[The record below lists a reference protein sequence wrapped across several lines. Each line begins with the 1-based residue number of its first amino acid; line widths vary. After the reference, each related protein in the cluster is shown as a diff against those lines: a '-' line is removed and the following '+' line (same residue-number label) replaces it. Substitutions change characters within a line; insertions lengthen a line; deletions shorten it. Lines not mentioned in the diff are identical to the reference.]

1 MAEDLSLHH
10 ELVSGLFETPR
21 TVAEVEKHRLTDNQV
36 DFYRKNGYLPGVR
49 ILNGAQVEALR
60 DELDALVDPSNPG
73 NGLFYEYNSNE
84 AADKTTVLFHAL
96 GAWRITPAMHDVLWN
111 AAFTV
116 AASQLLPYSGENW
129 DGPDSRDGA
138 ACAVRFWHDQLF
150 CKPPRHGGVVAWHQD
165 YSYWTRTKPISHLT
179 CWIALDDVTLENGCL
194 QYVPGSH
201 RWPLL
206 PITGLAGDMN
216 AIQTVLDDEQRAQF
230 CPAPVEVP
238 KGYASFHHSL
248 MIHGSYA
255 NRSDRPRRGLVIN
268 VIRDGVISDSD
279 TPPLKGV
286 PPVPKGQKMDGQFF
300 PLLFDPRRFT
310 S

>member
-1 MAEDLSLHH
+1 MTNDLSLCHN
-10 ELVSGLFETPR
+10 LVSGLFETPR
-21 TVAEVEKHRLTDNQV
+21 TSVDVEKHRLSDDQV
-36 DFYRKNGYLPGVR
+36 NFYRQNGYLPGVR

-60 DELDALVDPSNPG
+60 DELDTLVDPSHPG
-73 NGLFYEYNSNE
+73 NHLFYEYNSNE

-116 AASQLLPYSGENW
+116 AASQLLPHSGENGEAS
-129 DGPDSRDGA
+129 DA
-138 ACAVRFWHDQLF
+138 AECPVRFWHDQLF
-150 CKPPRHGGVVAWHQD
+150 CKPPKHGGVVAWHQD
-165 YSYWTRTKPISHLT
+165 YSYWTRTVPVSHLT

-216 AIQTVLDDEQRAQF
+216 AIQTVLDEEQRAQF
-230 CPAPVEVP
+230 KPVPVEVP

-268 VIRDGVISDSD
+268 VFRDGVISDSD

-286 PPVPKGQKMDGQFF
+286 PPVAKGRKMEGQFF
-300 PLLFDPRRFT
+300 PLLYDPAQVT